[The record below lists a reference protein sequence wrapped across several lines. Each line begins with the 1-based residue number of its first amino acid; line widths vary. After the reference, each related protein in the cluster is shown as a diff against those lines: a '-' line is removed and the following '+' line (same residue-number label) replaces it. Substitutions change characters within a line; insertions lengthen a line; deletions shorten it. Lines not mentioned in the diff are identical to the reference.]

1 MFWADKVDKNK
12 LFTFRAFN
20 YFLKIAHYVN
30 VDTYYKVGFKLNLD
44 MLTQEDTEL
53 DSQDADNA
61 QSLAEVDLEAI
72 DDQFDF
78 YQSMEKI

>member
-1 MFWADKVDKNK
+1 
-12 LFTFRAFN
+12 
-20 YFLKIAHYVN
+20 
-30 VDTYYKVGFKLNLD
+30 

-53 DSQDADNA
+53 DSQDVDNA